1 MKKRCPRCGSE
12 LECLHNQP
20 EQCWCSTVSLTPE
33 LREYLASN
41 FEGCLCRSC
50 LEELSLLYGGGRL
63 LSSEHITTPV
73 QIGRLA
79 ALADE
84 VWHEFFVSILS
95 AEQIDYMVD
104 LFQSSRAL
112 TVQIASGYEYYIFN
126 SAGRNVGYTGIKAE
140 DGRLFLSKLYVSRQF
155 RGQGFASQAL
165 DFVIRRG
172 RMLGCRAIWLTV
184 NRHNLHAIDVY
195 RHWGFETLH
204 AEVTDIG
211 EGFVMDDFIME
222 LPLE

>member
-1 MKKRCPRCGSE
+1 MQVISSKDNETIKQIRKLKDKKYRDQNKE
-12 LECLHNQP
+12 
-20 EQCWCSTVSLTPE
+20 
-33 LREYLASN
+33 
-41 FEGCLCRSC
+41 FIIEGIKLLKEAIQEKVKIKTIVVCDDCEKNGTLDKK
-50 LEELSLLYGGGRL
+50 LLY
-63 LSSEHITTPV
+63 EMAKYNCI
-73 QIGRLA
+73 
-79 ALADE
+79 
-84 VWHEFFVSILS
+84 
-95 AEQIDYMVD
+95 
-104 LFQSSRAL
+104 
-112 TVQIASGYEYYIFN
+112 YEYYIFN

-184 NRHNLHAIDVY
+184 NRNNLHAIDVY
-195 RHWGFETLH
+195 RHWGFETLR